1 MSKSTW
7 GKLGHE
13 GQNGTF
19 LFRSWLTNLNVNL
32 VENPDLETVVH
43 VEFTIPLGRLI
54 SKNEIFVLK
63 PAHPHLVFKQNSVP
77 FCPNFA
83 HRALQFPINI

>member
-1 MSKSTW
+1 MSKSIW

-19 LFRSWLTNLNVNL
+19 LFRSWLTNLNFNL

-43 VEFTIPLGRLI
+43 VEFTIPLGRLY
-54 SKNEIFVLK
+54 SY
-63 PAHPHLVFKQNSVP
+63 
-77 FCPNFA
+77 
-83 HRALQFPINI
+83 PIMRYSF